1 MKSIITITT
10 ALTLCVLTSFYAHAQ
25 ETEKQTNVEQ
35 SSVLKQ
41 TIIQEEKDGL
51 KAEIESIN
59 ARLENKSISGAEAA
73 ALKKK
78 AAEKHALNIE
88 NRLAII
94 DNQTA
99 LNERNGQEGE
109 NGEEDKSGTSVSIS
123 IGNENADNER
133 VFGVSMKG
141 KKKKVVYDRRT
152 TSGANIAFGLNNV
165 ITKGE
170 SFNKSDFEVG
180 GSRFFEIGWS
190 WKTRV
195 FENSNWLR
203 VKYGLSFQ
211 FNGIKP
217 TDNRYF
223 VDTGEQTELQTHPLK
238 LNKSKFR
245 MDNLVV
251 PLHFEFGPSEKVE
264 REDYFRYK
272 THSKIRVG
280 LGGYAGLNLGVRQKL
295 KYEEDGNKIKQKLK
309 SGYNSNNVIYGLSG
323 YVGWGITSLY
333 AKYDLNTIFTDNP
346 VDQRNI
352 SVGLRLDFD

>member
-10 ALTLCVLTSFYAHAQ
+10 ALTLCLLTSFYAQAQ
-25 ETEKQTNVEQ
+25 ETDSQTSVEQ
-35 SSVLKQ
+35 LSILKEN
-41 TIIQEEKDGL
+41 IVQEEKEAL
-51 KAEIESIN
+51 KAEVENIN
-59 ARLENKSISGAEAA
+59 ARLQTKAITDSEAD
-73 ALKKK
+73 ALKQE

-88 NRLAII
+88 NRVAIVDNTIPLA
-94 DNQTA
+94 
-99 LNERNGQEGE
+99 ERNG
-109 NGEEDKSGTSVSIS
+109 NSKD
-123 IGNENADNER
+123 ENAGFVITIGTGKDNDN
-133 VFGVSMKG
+133 VVYIGAKN
-141 KKKKVVYDRRT
+141 KKHKYDRRT
-152 TSGANIAFGLNNV
+152 TSGLNLAFGLNNV
-165 ITKGE
+165 ITEGE

-203 VKYGLSFQ
+203 VKYGMSFQ

-217 TDNRYF
+217 TDNRYY
-223 VDTGEQTELQTHPLK
+223 VDTGDQTELQTHPLN
-238 LNKSKFR
+238 LDKSKFR
-245 MDNLVV
+245 MDNLVL
-251 PLHFEFGPSEKVE
+251 PFHFEFGPSEKIE
-264 REDYFRYK
+264 HKDYFRYK

-280 LGGYAGLNLGVRQKL
+280 LGGYAGLNLSVRQKL

-309 SGYNSNNVIYGLSG
+309 SGYNSNNMIYGLSG

-352 SVGLRLDFD
+352 SVGLRFDFD

>member
-10 ALTLCVLTSFYAHAQ
+10 ALTLCLLTSFYAQAQ
-25 ETEKQTNVEQ
+25 ETDSQTSVEQ
-35 SSVLKQ
+35 LSILKEN
-41 TIIQEEKDGL
+41 IVQEEKEAL
-51 KAEIESIN
+51 KAEVENIN
-59 ARLENKSISGAEAA
+59 ARLQTKAITDSEAD
-73 ALKKK
+73 ALKQE

-88 NRLAII
+88 NRVAIVDNKIALA
-94 DNQTA
+94 
-99 LNERNGQEGE
+99 ERNG
-109 NGEEDKSGTSVSIS
+109 NSKD
-123 IGNENADNER
+123 ENAGFVITIGTGKDNDN
-133 VFGVSMKG
+133 VVYIGAKN
-141 KKKKVVYDRRT
+141 KKHKYDRRT
-152 TSGANIAFGLNNV
+152 TSGLNLAFGLNNV
-165 ITKGE
+165 ITEGE

-203 VKYGLSFQ
+203 VKYGMSFQ

-217 TDNRYF
+217 TDNRYY
-223 VDTGEQTELQTHPLK
+223 VDTGDQTELQTHPLN
-238 LNKSKFR
+238 LDKSKFR
-245 MDNLVV
+245 MDNLVL
-251 PLHFEFGPSEKVE
+251 PFHFEFGPSEKIE
-264 REDYFRYK
+264 HKDYFRYK

-280 LGGYAGLNLGVRQKL
+280 LGGYAGLNLSVRQKL

-309 SGYNSNNVIYGLSG
+309 SGYNSNNMIYGLSG

-352 SVGLRLDFD
+352 SVGLRFDFD